1 MLFVDKVYN
10 GIRFSTLRVIME
22 NISRI
27 FEFPSG
33 SFFLF
38 GPRGTG
44 KSTLLK
50 RRLPDALYIDL
61 LNPERYRLLQARPE
75 RLNELMAGSPAA
87 QTIVI
92 DEIQRVPELLNVV
105 HAALEGPGNPR
116 FILTGSSA
124 RKLRR
129 GGTNLLGGRAANC
142 HLHPFMACE
151 LSEFDVDEAMRWGLV
166 PLVRDSSNPE
176 ETLSGYAN
184 LYLEQEVQ
192 AEGLT
197 RNIGAFS
204 RFMEAMSFSHGAVL
218 NTSAV
223 SRECEIERR
232 TVVNYVEILEDLL
245 LGFLLPVFK
254 RRAKRRTVSHPK
266 FYYFDAGVFR
276 SLRPR
281 GPLDS
286 NAEIYGASLEG
297 LVAQHLRAWI
307 DYSTGRHQL
316 SYWRTRGGSEV
327 DFVIYGETGFFALE
341 VKHAQRF
348 DSTDLRGLK
357 AFREEYP
364 EAETA
369 LIYRGNERRRVDD
382 IWCIP
387 AQEFLSG
394 LNPGQP
400 LRFER

>member
-1 MLFVDKVYN
+1 
-10 GIRFSTLRVIME
+10 ME
-22 NISRI
+22 NVSRI
-27 FEFPSG
+27 FELPPG
-33 SFFLF
+33 SIFLF

-61 LNPERYRLLQARPE
+61 LNPERYRSLQARPE
-75 RLNELMAGSPAA
+75 RLNDLMAGSPAKE
-87 QTIVI
+87 TIII
-92 DEIQRVPELLNVV
+92 DEIQRVPELLNVI
-105 HAALEGPGNPR
+105 HAALEGPGDRR
-116 FILTGSSA
+116 FIMTGSSA

-129 GGTNLLGGRAANC
+129 SGTNLLGGRASSRS
-142 HLHPFMACE
+142 LHPFMACE
-151 LSEFDVDEAMRWGLV
+151 LSEFDVDEAMRWGLL
-166 PLVRDSSNPE
+166 PLVRDSLNPD
-176 ETLSGYAN
+176 ETLAGYAN

-192 AEGLT
+192 AEGMT

-204 RFMEAMSFSHGAVL
+204 RFLEAMSLSHGSVL

-245 LGFLLPVFK
+245 LGFRLPIFN
-254 RRAKRRTVSHPK
+254 RRAKRRTISHPK

-286 NAEIYGASLEG
+286 NNEIYGASLEG

-307 DYSTGRHQL
+307 DYSNGQHDL
-316 SYWRTRGGSEV
+316 YYWRTRGGSEV
-327 DFVIYGETGFFALE
+327 DFVVYGETGLYAIE
-341 VKHAQRF
+341 VKHGRRF
-348 DSTDLRGLK
+348 DSADLRGLR
-357 AFREEYP
+357 AFSEEYP

-369 LIYRGNERRRVDD
+369 LIYRGDERRRIEN

-387 AQEFLSG
+387 ARKFLPG
-394 LNPGQP
+394 IQPGQP
-400 LRFER
+400 LRFD